1 LKQLPDDTGAT
12 ANALEPLDN
21 APVKRGTKRLKQ
33 LSNNTG
39 ATANAPEPSNNAP
52 VKRGRGTK
60 RLKQLPDDTGAT
72 ANAQEPS
79 DNTLS
84 EENMVKEVLKMITS
98 REKTQLMIISLMA
111 KYKFNHSLL
120 KELLLG

>member
-1 LKQLPDDTGAT
+1 
-12 ANALEPLDN
+12 
-21 APVKRGTKRLKQ
+21 VKRGTKRLKQ
-33 LSNNTG
+33 LPDDTG

-52 VKRGRGTK
+52 VKRRRGTK
-60 RLKQLPDDTGAT
+60 RLKQLSDDTGAT

-84 EENMVKEVLKMITS
+84 EENMVKEVLKMIIST
-98 REKTQLMIISLMA
+98 EKAQLRIISLMA
-111 KYKFNHSLL
+111 KYKFNYSFL

>member
-1 LKQLPDDTGAT
+1 MKQLPDDTGAT

-33 LSNNTG
+33 LSNN
-39 ATANAPEPSNNAP
+39 
-52 VKRGRGTK
+52 
-60 RLKQLPDDTGAT
+60 TGAT